1 MIAPEPLR
9 QPRVVIV
16 EPDSDCRQVLL
27 GTLSRRGL
35 ATYAAKGAGDGLKLI
50 CQHDP
55 DVIVLDGDASGA
67 DDVELQEQLDSQL
80 QRGHARLIVLGTL
93 RSRRIVPQQRVA
105 KPYHFAPLIHT
116 IEAMAAA
123 KAA

>member
-1 MIAPEPLR
+1 MTAPRPDH

-16 EPDSDCRQVLL
+16 GTDSDCRDVLL
-27 GTLSRRGL
+27 GSLSRRGL
-35 ATYAAKGAGDGLKLI
+35 AIYFAKGTGEGLKLI
-50 CQHDP
+50 RQHDP
-55 DVIVLDGDASGA
+55 DVVVLDGEAGGA
-67 DDVELQEQLDSQL
+67 DDVELQEQLDLQL
-80 QRGHARLIVLGTL
+80 KRGRASLIVLGML
-93 RSRRIVPQQRVA
+93 RSRNIVPQQRVA